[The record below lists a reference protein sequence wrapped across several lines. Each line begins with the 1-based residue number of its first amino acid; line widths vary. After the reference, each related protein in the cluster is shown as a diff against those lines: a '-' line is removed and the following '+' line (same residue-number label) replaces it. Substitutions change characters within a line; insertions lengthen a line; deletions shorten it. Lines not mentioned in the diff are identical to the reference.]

1 MEGKSQCRRLAGH
14 VQGKRGTPAWC
25 SISEA
30 EREGQATVVAAVRGA
45 EMHEGL
51 GRENRGE
58 GVDTIQFTVG

>member
-1 MEGKSQCRRLAGH
+1 M
-14 VQGKRGTPAWC
+14 
-25 SISEA
+25 
-30 EREGQATVVAAVRGA
+30 VAAVRGA